1 MSPRKL
7 VSFDWAVKR
16 LLRSKA
22 NFAVLEGFLSE
33 LLKDDIVIL
42 DVLESESNKDTREQ
56 HLTRV
61 DLLVKNNVGA
71 LVIIEVQADRQDD
84 YLQRILF
91 GASKCV
97 VEHLPAGVDYGKI
110 KKVIS
115 VSVVYFDLGSG
126 QDYVYHGVT
135 NFRGI
140 HFHDELKLDEEQ
152 RRAYG
157 VETPSGLYPEYY
169 LLKVNNFND
178 VARDGLDQ
186 WIYFLKNESIRPEFD
201 ARGLAQAQETLDV
214 LKLDD
219 QERREY
225 ERWQLELHQRASMV
239 QSHYGR
245 GYREG
250 EEQGIEKGIEKGI
263 EQGIGQGIEKGRAE
277 LIRSMLKN
285 RMSVEQI
292 SQVTGLTAE
301 EILYLGKKS
310 ST

>member
-42 DVLESESNKDTREQ
+42 EILESESNKDSREQ

-61 DLLVKNNVGA
+61 DLLVKNRSGA

-91 GASKCV
+91 GVSKCV
-97 VEHLPAGVDYGKI
+97 VEHLPEGVDYGKI

-115 VSVVYFDLGSG
+115 VSVVYFDLGAG
-126 QDYVYHGVT
+126 EDYVYHGSTSFHGV
-135 NFRGI
+135 
-140 HFHDELKLDEEQ
+140 HLHDELKLDDEQ

-157 VETPSGLYPEYY
+157 VETPAGLYPEYY

-178 VARDGLDQ
+178 VAKDGLDQ
-186 WIYFLKNESIRPEFD
+186 WMYFLKNESIKPEFD
-201 ARGLAQAQETLDV
+201 ARGLAEANERLDV

-245 GYREG
+245 GRREG
-250 EEQGIEKGIEKGI
+250 K
-263 EQGIGQGIEKGRAE
+263 AE
-277 LIRSMLKN
+277 LVRNMLQN
-285 RMSVEQI
+285 GMTAEQI
-292 SQVTGLTAE
+292 SQITGLSVE
-301 EILYLGKKS
+301 EIHSLR
-310 ST
+310 